1 MTTFLR
7 LGGPGAEKPKAPVA
21 YGWQS
26 PGFQGL
32 GKVALE
38 RLLARG
44 GWVGMRTDEYVCI
57 DCDDD
62 EATRWWYDQGLSN
75 GHFGRAT
82 WERKTPHGYHFI
94 YCRTDDSPTASL
106 IRPIPGVNLDVLA
119 GIGRQIVL
127 WADGYQTLNDKRY
140 IRNFNSQWLPPE
152 AFNRADHS
160 DEEWDEMP
168 EGRGNITLAAVG
180 GVLRRHGAS
189 YEVILKT
196 LAFINKRTMTLDPMP
211 IEQVDMVAR
220 SVCRYE
226 PAQMQDI
233 ELVEGWDK

>member
-44 GWVGMRTDEYVCI
+44 GWVGMRTDEYVVI
-57 DCDDD
+57 DCDDED
-62 EATRWWYDQGLSN
+62 AAVWWRTCS
-75 GHFGRAT
+75 AAPT
-82 WERKTPHGYHFI
+82 WERKTPHGRHFI

-127 WADGYQTLNDKRY
+127 WADGYQTLNDKQY
-140 IRNFNSQWLPPE
+140 IRHFDPAWLPAE
-152 AFNRADHS
+152 AFARADHS

-168 EGRGNITLAAVG
+168 DGRGNITLAAVG

>member
-1 MTTFLR
+1 MVTFLR

-26 PGFQGL
+26 PGLQGL
-32 GKVALE
+32 GKVAVE
-38 RLLARG
+38 RLLDRG
-44 GWVGMRTDEYVCI
+44 GWIGMRMDEYICI
-57 DCDDD
+57 DCDDI
-62 EATRWWYDQGLSN
+62 AAAIWWIEHGDPDAE
-75 GHFGRAT
+75 HT
-82 WERKTPHGYHFI
+82 WVRKTPHGMHFI

-127 WADGYQTLNDKRY
+127 WADGYETLNDKHY

-152 AFNRADHS
+152 AFDRADHS

-211 IEQVDMVAR
+211 IEQVDLVAR
-220 SVCRYE
+220 SVCRYS
-226 PAQMQDI
+226 PAQNQDI